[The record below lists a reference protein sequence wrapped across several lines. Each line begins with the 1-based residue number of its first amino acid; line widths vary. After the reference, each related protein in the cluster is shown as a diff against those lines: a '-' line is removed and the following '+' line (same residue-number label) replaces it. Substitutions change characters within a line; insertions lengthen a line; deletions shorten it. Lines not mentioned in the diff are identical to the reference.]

1 MNTGI
6 TRWWRS
12 DWFTGLVTVLLFLL
26 LWLATPVLRG
36 LEDRAYDVG
45 VRLTRLPPSDRIAV
59 IAIDQRS
66 IDNIG
71 RWPWSR
77 DIHTRLLDQL
87 QAAAQP
93 GLVVST
99 MLLSEAQRDSG
110 LDYLLKL
117 KSRIASSPASY
128 PAELEPELDGVVRT
142 LDVDR
147 RLADGMARSGKV
159 MLPMLFAFGEDIV
172 GVESPEFVRK
182 QEIEAEGDPALGVPP
197 AVRDPVWPLPL
208 FGAAAAGVAAD
219 SLQPDRDGVVRQVY
233 LTLRH
238 GDAIYPTFATL
249 AAARAQGVARERIR
263 LIMGEALMLGNTRIT
278 TAPDSSIRPVF
289 QRQDANPPAFS
300 VDSFFDV
307 ISGKIAL
314 DKYRGKIVLIGAT
327 AQGIGAAMTTPVD
340 TAVPPV
346 LVTANTLSALLQQQ
360 YYHEPH
366 WARWL
371 PPVIMLVLALYL
383 CLLLPRVKAGLGAT
397 LSAGLMLLL
406 VGGELFLLTQQLL
419 WLPLMTSA
427 LLLLVGH
434 LALTTKRFW
443 VTEERHEIASAASA
457 ASNRMLG
464 LAFQSQGQLDMAFDK
479 FRQVPLGEDM
489 MEPLYNLALDFER
502 KRQFNKA
509 ESIYRHMATFNA
521 SYRDLPEK
529 LKRAQVMSETVIL
542 GAGSQHGTL
551 LHADGS
557 VEKPMLGRFQL
568 DRELGKG
575 AMGVVYLGRDPKLN
589 REVAIKT
596 MALAQEFDPAQIEEA
611 RSRFFRE
618 AEAAGRLNHPNIVTL
633 YDIGEEHDLA
643 YIAMEYI
650 KGGSLETR
658 NTPDKLLPLED
669 VLAIVRQVALALD
682 FAHKQ
687 LVVHRDIKPANIMYD
702 QDTKKV
708 KLTDFGVARMTDSSK
723 TKTGLVLGTPSFMSP
738 EQLAGKKIDG
748 RSDLF
753 SLGGTLYQLVTGHL
767 PFKAETLGELMYHI
781 ANDPPADPRLLNPKV
796 PIGLAAILA
805 KAMHKDIEQRFQSGA
820 QFAATLARLEAAL
833 KAKAAPQ

>member
-1 MNTGI
+1 MNPGI
-6 TRWWRS
+6 SNWWRS
-12 DWFTGLVTVLLFLL
+12 DWFTGVVTVLLFLL

-45 VRLTRLPPSDRIAV
+45 VRLTQVPPSDRIAV

-71 RWPWSR
+71 RWPWNR
-77 DIHTRLLDQL
+77 DIHTRLFDQL
-87 QAAAQP
+87 QTAQP
-93 GLVVST
+93 SLVVST
-99 MLLSEAQRDSG
+99 LLLSEAQRDAG

-117 KSRIASSPASY
+117 KSAVASSPANY
-128 PAELEPELDGVVRT
+128 PAELESELAGVVRT
-142 LDVDR
+142 LDVDKH
-147 RLADGMARSGKV
+147 LADGMVQSGKV
-159 MLPMLFAFGEDIV
+159 ILPMQYAFGEDAGGI
-172 GVESPEFVRK
+172 EPPEFVRK
-182 QEIEAEGDPALGVPP
+182 QEIEAEGDPALGMPP
-197 AVRDPVWPLPL
+197 AVRDPVWPLPV
-208 FGAAAAGVAAD
+208 FGAVAAGVAAD

-233 LTLRH
+233 LALRH
-238 GDAIYPTFATL
+238 GDAIYPSFATL
-249 AAARAQGVARERIR
+249 AAARAQGVARERIK
-263 LIMGEALMLGNTRIT
+263 LVMGEALMIGNTRIT

-289 QRQDANPPAFS
+289 QRQDSNLPAFS

-307 ISGKIAL
+307 VSGKISP

-327 AQGIGAAMTTPVD
+327 APGIGAAMTTPVEA
-340 TAVPPV
+340 AVPPV
-346 LVTANTLSALLQQQ
+346 LITANTLSALLQQQ

-383 CLLLPRVKAGLGAT
+383 CLLLPRLKAGIGAA
-397 LSAGLMLLL
+397 LSTGLMLFL

-464 LAFQSQGQLDMAFDK
+464 LTLQSQGQLDMALDK
-479 FRQVPLGEDM
+479 FRQVPLDQDM

-509 ESIYRHMATFNA
+509 ESIYLHMATFNA
-521 SYRDLPEK
+521 GYRDLPEK
-529 LKRAQVMSETVIL
+529 LKRAKVMSETVIL
-542 GAGSQHGTL
+542 GGGSQHGTL

-568 DRELGKG
+568 ERELGKG

-596 MALAQEFDPAQIEEA
+596 MALAQEFEPAQIEEA

-618 AEAAGRLNHPNIVTL
+618 AEAAGRLNHPAIVTL

-643 YIAMEYI
+643 YIAMEFI

-658 NTPDKLLPLED
+658 NTPEKLLPLED

-687 LVVHRDIKPANIMYD
+687 QVVHRDIKPANIMYD
-702 QDTKKV
+702 QETRKA

-723 TKTGLVLGTPSFMSP
+723 TKTGMVLGTPSFMSP

-753 SLGGTLYQLVTGHL
+753 SLGGTLYQLSTGHL

-781 ANDPPADPRLLNPKV
+781 ANDPPTDPRLYNSKLPV
-796 PIGLAAILA
+796 GLAAILA
-805 KAMHKDIEQRFQSGA
+805 KAMHKDIEQRFQTGA
-820 QFAATLARLEAAL
+820 QFAVALARLEATL
-833 KAKAAPQ
+833 KGKAAK